1 MYALLFHVYLV
12 LTFFIKLTREVG
24 GQGCTSQ
31 HKMETAKLKDGL
43 NLLAYFGFFVG
54 CLFFVW
60 GTILDYQSG
69 RTLFQETLE
78 ATDDSD
84 NPTLVLCFN
93 DNQDMDISYGK
104 VEYGVLINLSYYY
117 QQDSASAADV
127 MYLKEGNNFYKS

>member
-1 MYALLFHVYLV
+1 MD
-12 LTFFIKLTREVG
+12 
-24 GQGCTSQ
+24 
-31 HKMETAKLKDGL
+31 TAKLKDGL

-60 GTILDYQSG
+60 GTILDYQNG
-69 RTLFQETLE
+69 RTLFQETIE

-93 DNQDMDISYGK
+93 DNQDMDINYGK

-117 QQDSASAADV
+117 QHNSASAADV